1 MDIPQDV
8 VIHLGIGGWVQLN
21 DTPLLM
27 PCIFQ
32 FTVLGLTRS
41 SRDHYMPV
49 FLTCNPSWCL
59 EAGHSLYPYIT
70 LMLPLVKVDF
80 LSDFS
85 YHLILLKT
93 RVPDN
98 LPPHFTPAHSCLV
111 TQLVLN
117 PHPVCVAPSFQTMS
131 SGIRNKSIALDLMSC
146 MTKEVDVVFYETF
159 LEFLG

>member
-98 LPPHFTPAHSCLV
+98 LPPRFPPGRSCLATPRV
-111 TQLVLN
+111 
-117 PHPVCVAPSFQTMS
+117 PRPCHFFVAPSYQIKFSRTRS
-131 SGIRNKSIALDLMSC
+131 KSTSPNLRCRTTSEVGIFFSKFS
-146 MTKEVDVVFYETF
+146 K
-159 LEFLG
+159 FLG